1 VHDWEKGWFGSKPTN
16 CVKNI
21 AVPINEKISIRIPE
35 TETDKVILT
44 SNENDG
50 ALQVLL
56 ANLEGAENVKLNV
69 SPFDAALP
77 SRKNFEML
85 SELADSYS
93 RESASDSKVDLK
105 LTQAPESANNFFR
118 RFSNVFRDKGLAME
132 LYEEPAARDL
142 LTKIPS
148 FSDEEPM
155 NEGVKFMN
163 AFEQA
168 KSVILAQDN
177 IDKQFLGYVE
187 KMIMTWAS
195 SADSDKKELSDA
207 FAQATKVEGIM

>member
-1 VHDWEKGWFGSKPTN
+1 
-16 CVKNI
+16 
-21 AVPINEKISIRIPE
+21 
-35 TETDKVILT
+35 LT

-69 SPFDAALP
+69 SPLDAALP
-77 SRKNFEML
+77 SRKNFLML

-142 LTKIPS
+142 LTKVPS

-187 KMIMTWAS
+187 KMIMTWAT
-195 SADSDKKELSDA
+195 SADSEKKELSDV